1 MNTLKKTEP
10 NRLEQSTEAL
20 ANFTKNGYKV
30 PKEIREDEAH
40 LNHIL
45 VLNSA
50 PQKDLS
56 FKVTAKLVKVND
68 ESLEVMKT
76 QFTKFGTVVI
86 LHDAKQYKA
95 ELAELEAKAKADKR
109 AEEEANNLKIE
120 EAKKEAELA
129 ENAKD
134 EEIATLKA
142 ELAKAKKDL
151 APANK
156 KEEAK
161 KEAEGDGSDKKPS
174 GKG

>member
-1 MNTLKKTEP
+1 MNTLKKTET
-10 NRLEQSTEAL
+10 NRLQQSTEAL
-20 ANFTKNGYKV
+20 ANFTKNGFEV

-56 FKVTAKLVKVND
+56 FKITSKLVKVND
-68 ESLEVMKT
+68 ESLEVMKS

-86 LHDAKQYKA
+86 LHDAKEY
-95 ELAELEAKAKADKR
+95 
-109 AEEEANNLKIE
+109 
-120 EAKKEAELA
+120 
-129 ENAKD
+129 
-134 EEIATLKA
+134 KA
-142 ELAKAKKDL
+142 ELAKAQEKAKAEAKLEED
-151 APANK
+151 AK

-161 KEAEGDGSDKKPS
+161 LADKTKDDKIAELEAKLAEAKKVTQPAKKAEDAKKEEVAEGDGSEKKPS